1 MNAQKR
7 GLLLLILSGAVVFI
21 LFVLTVLAGF
31 RRNQAWEVLLLSLA
45 AGLSGIAFTLSLHR
59 IMRPL
64 REAWA
69 EKNAFKEAEQEVY
82 QIARNLQQN
91 LDRLLVERDRSELLR
106 QTLQELSTAPDP
118 RQELDRILHRA
129 MRAVGARWGSILL
142 IDEKGQ
148 LGEAFLSR
156 ASDSDKSRLRTAKI
170 LDKGFAGW
178 VARNRRG
185 SIIYDT
191 MKDPRW
197 LTFNEDEE
205 KARSAVAVPFLP
217 RQRVLGVMVLSDP
230 EPHRFDDKDL
240 SLLSQLGQQAAICLE
255 NAELYIAASSERR
268 KLAAILEGTADGILA
283 VDGEGKVRLVNPAAE
298 QALGVQAKE
307 VVGRPF
313 LEVVPHAELADLF
326 EQASRRGEAV
336 VGEIATAD
344 GRVRNAN
351 VSPIPEVGWV
361 AILHD
366 VTYLKELDRLKSDFV
381 ATVSH
386 DLRSPLTKLR
396 GYADLIAEETRL
408 SPQQREAVRRI
419 QATIGE
425 MTELVN
431 DLLEL
436 GRIEAGI
443 GMEMSPCRLE
453 EVVLET
459 ADSYLLQAQQ
469 AGLTLR
475 TEIEGGL
482 GPVMGNAARLRQVVS
497 NLLDNAI
504 KYTPAGGSVTVRL
517 ARQDR
522 ELMVTVADTGIGIS
536 PQDQEQLFQKFYC
549 VRSPQT
555 ADVPGTG
562 LGLAIARSIVEQHGG
577 RIWVRSTPGQGSVFG
592 FALPEL
598 AAPLGPS
605 PEGESAASP

>member
-1 MNAQKR
+1 MKAQKR
-7 GLLLLILSGAVVFI
+7 GSLLLVLSGVVVFI

-31 RRNQAWEVLLLSLA
+31 RRGQVWEVLLLCLA
-45 AGLSGIAFTLSLHR
+45 AGLSGVAFTLSLHR
-59 IMRPL
+59 LSRPAG
-64 REAWA
+64 EAVR

-82 QIARNLQQN
+82 QLARNLQQN

-106 QTLQELSTAPDP
+106 QTFQELSTAADP

-129 MRAVGARWGSILL
+129 MHAVGARWGSILL
-142 IDEKGQ
+142 IDEKGE

-156 ASDSDKSRLRTAKI
+156 AIDSEASRLRTAKI
-170 LDKGFAGW
+170 LEKGFAGW

-185 SIIYDT
+185 SVIYDT
-191 MKDPRW
+191 LKDPRW
-197 LTFNEDEE
+197 LTFSEDEE

-217 RQRVLGVMVLSDP
+217 RERVFGVMVLSDP
-230 EPHRFDDKDL
+230 EPYRFDDEDL

-268 KLAAILEGTADGILA
+268 KLAAILEGTADGVVAI
-283 VDGEGKVRLVNPAAE
+283 DQEGKVLLVNPAAE
-298 QALGVQAKE
+298 QALGVRAKE
-307 VVGRPF
+307 VLGRP
-313 LEVVPHAELADLF
+313 LDEAIPHPELVALL
-326 EQASRRGEAV
+326 EQARKRGEAV
-336 VGEIATAD
+336 VGELTTRD

-351 VSPIPEVGWV
+351 LSPIPEVGWV

-366 VTYLKELDRLKSDFV
+366 VTYLKELDRVKSEFV

-386 DLRSPLTKLR
+386 DLRSPLTKLQ
-396 GYADLIAEETRL
+396 GYADLIAQDRSL
-408 SPQQREAVRRI
+408 GPQQREAVQRI
-419 QATIGE
+419 QATVAE

-453 EVVLET
+453 EIVLET

-482 GPVMGNAARLRQVVS
+482 GAVLGNAARLRQVVA

-504 KYTPAGGSVTVRL
+504 KYTPAGGSVNVRL
-517 ARQDR
+517 TRQDGD
-522 ELMVTVADTGIGIS
+522 LVVTVEDTGIGIS
-536 PQDQEQLFQKFYC
+536 PQDQEQLFQKFYR

-555 ADVPGTG
+555 AHIPGTG
-562 LGLAIARSIVEQHGG
+562 LGLAIARSIVEQYGG
-577 RIWVRSTPGQGSVFG
+577 RMWVRSTLGQGSVFG
-592 FALPEL
+592 FALPEIS
-598 AAPLGPS
+598 GVPS
-605 PEGESAASP
+605 EPGSPPG

>member
-1 MNAQKR
+1 MF
-7 GLLLLILSGAVVFI
+7 LVLSGVVVFI
-21 LFVLTVLAGF
+21 LFGLTVLAAFG
-31 RRNQAWEVLLLSLA
+31 RNRVWEVLLLCLA
-45 AGLSGIAFTLSLHR
+45 AGLSGVAFTLSLHR
-59 IMRPL
+59 LSRPL
-64 REAWA
+64 PETLP

-82 QIARNLQQN
+82 QLARNLQQN

-106 QTLQELSTAPDP
+106 QTLQELSSAADP
-118 RQELDRILHRA
+118 RRELDRILHRA
-129 MRAVGARWGSILL
+129 MHAVGARWGSILL

-148 LGEAFLSR
+148 LGEAVLSR
-156 ASDSDKSRLRTAKI
+156 AINSDASRLRTAKI

-185 SIIYDT
+185 GVIYDT
-191 MKDPRW
+191 LKDPRW
-197 LTFNEDEE
+197 LTFSEDEE

-217 RQRVLGVMVLSDP
+217 RERVLGVMVLSDP
-230 EPHRFDDKDL
+230 EPYRFDDEDL

-268 KLAAILEGTADGILA
+268 KLAAILEGTTDGVVAI
-283 VDGEGKVRLVNPAAE
+283 DQEGKVILVNPAAE
-298 QALGVQAKE
+298 QAFGVQGKE
-307 VVGRPF
+307 VVGRP
-313 LEVVPHAELADLF
+313 LVEAISHPELIALF
-326 EQASRRGEAV
+326 EQARKRGEAV
-336 VGEIATAD
+336 LGELTTGD

-351 VSPIPEVGWV
+351 LSPIPEVGWV

-366 VTYLKELDRLKSDFV
+366 VTYLKELDRVKSEFV

-386 DLRSPLTKLR
+386 DLRSPLTKLQ
-396 GYADLIAEETRL
+396 GYADLIAEEPCL
-408 SPQQREAVRRI
+408 GPQQREAVRRI
-419 QATIGE
+419 QATVGE

-453 EVVLET
+453 EIVLET

-482 GPVMGNAARLRQVVS
+482 GPVRGNAARLRQVVA

-504 KYTPAGGSVTVRL
+504 KYTPAGGSVNVRL
-517 ARQDR
+517 ARQDGD
-522 ELMVTVADTGIGIS
+522 LVVTVADTGIGIS
-536 PQDQEQLFQKFYC
+536 PQDQEQLFQKFYR

-555 ADVPGTG
+555 AHVPGTG

-592 FALPEL
+592 FALPEIEDV
-598 AAPLGPS
+598 APS
-605 PEGESAASP
+605 ESSSAAEA